1 MDITPGAGPAR
12 RSVLLAGTGLLT
24 VPLLAGCGGDG
35 PGEAAAPPPSAAGT
49 RLLAVSDVPVGS
61 GVVLEVEGA
70 PVVVVQPEAGTVR
83 AFRAVCTHAGCTVQI
98 GRAEIDC
105 PCHGSA
111 FALADGGVVTGPAS
125 EPLPPVPVTVVGEDV
140 VLG

>member
-1 MDITPGAGPAR
+1 MDITSGAGPAR

-24 VPLLAGCGGDG
+24 VPLLAACGGDD
-35 PGEAAAPPPSAAGT
+35 PGEAAAPPPSATGT
-49 RLLAVSDVPVGS
+49 RLLGVGEVPVGS
-61 GVVLEVEGA
+61 GVVLDVEGA
-70 PVVVVQPEAGTVR
+70 SVVVVQPEAGTIR
-83 AFRAVCTHAGCTVQI
+83 AFSGVCTHEGCAVQI
-98 GRAEIDC
+98 GRTEIDC

-111 FALADGGVVTGPAS
+111 FALTDGSVVTGPAN